1 METRILHVDS
11 KRFDS
16 QILQPAAM
24 ALRDGGLVAFPTE
37 TVYGLGGNIEDAAA
51 LRWIFEVKGRPVDN
65 PLILHIWRVE
75 QLERIAAEINTK
87 AKRLMAAF
95 WPGPLTLIFPKQP
108 EISPLVTA
116 GLDTVAVR
124 MPVHPVAREL
134 LRLTDIPVAAPSAN
148 LSGKPSPTRG
158 EHVIEDLSEKIP
170 WIIDAGPCE
179 TGIESTVLI
188 FDNEK
193 PVVLRPGAVT
203 REMLEMTLGEKVEEV
218 ALGNVER
225 PQAPG
230 MKYRHYAP
238 QAPLTLVEGE
248 AHSVMAVIKRLIR
261 ENEIRFQKTV
271 VICFS
276 EHIREYDGQT
286 VLDLGPRSQPEM
298 AAARLYDLLRRCDQ
312 LEADRILIEGLDKTG
327 IGTAVGNRL
336 YKAAGGNVIHVP

>member
-1 METRILHVDS
+1 METMVLRVDP
-11 KRFDS
+11 KKFDP
-16 QILQPAAM
+16 QTLQPAASV
-24 ALRDGGLVAFPTE
+24 LKNGGLVAFPTE
-37 TVYGLGGNIEDAAA
+37 TVYGLGGVAQDLTA
-51 LRWIFEVKGRPVDN
+51 LRRIFEVKGRPADN

-75 QLERIAAEINTK
+75 QLHRITVDISVK
-87 AKRLMAAF
+87 ARRLIAAF

-124 MPVHPVAREL
+124 MPAHPVAREL

-148 LSGKPSPTRG
+148 LSGKPSPTLG
-158 EHVIEDLSEKIP
+158 EHVISDLSGKIP

-179 TGIESTVLI
+179 AGIESTVLI
-188 FDNEK
+188 FSNGK

-203 REMLEMTLGEKVEEV
+203 REMLEATLEESVEEV
-218 ALGNVER
+218 SLNDVQR

-238 QAPLTLVEGE
+238 KAPVTLVEGK
-248 AHSVMAVIKRLIR
+248 AHSVAAAIKRLLQ
-261 ENEIRFQKTV
+261 ENENDVQNTV

-276 EHIREYDGQT
+276 EHISEYDCQT
-286 VLDLGPRSQPEM
+286 VLDLGPRSRPEI

-312 LEADRILIEGLDKTG
+312 LNADRILIEGLDKTG
-327 IGTAVGNRL
+327 IGAAVENRL